1 MENTGGSSKSGG
13 IVWMLSTFALIGVLV
28 GLGISSLDGSSTTT
42 NVTDSTGG
50 TEDTTSYVLPDADDD
65 AVLGDEN
72 APIEMIMFSDY
83 ECPACYYFETEIFP
97 SIKAD
102 FIDTGKVKFIY
113 RDFPLT
119 SKHPMA
125 HITGEAAECADDYGM
140 YYEYQDLI
148 IANYDEWST
157 YTGDVNQLLT
167 DYAATLEGVDT
178 TAFKACLDNG
188 TYYDE
193 VEADM
198 SDGRDAGVQGTPSFF
213 VNGEKIMGVMPYED
227 YVDQNGQSKQ
237 GFKTILMQM
246 IGE

>member
-125 HITGEAAECADDYGM
+125 H
-140 YYEYQDLI
+140 
-148 IANYDEWST
+148 
-157 YTGDVNQLLT
+157 
-167 DYAATLEGVDT
+167 
-178 TAFKACLDNG
+178 
-188 TYYDE
+188 
-193 VEADM
+193 M